1 MVHQSNPSS
10 AARGLVAC
18 LVWVAGVSA
27 VPPDWLVTEVT
38 APVTLTTNA
47 DGSLSLSNSLLT
59 RTFAVQPGFGTV
71 DFVAEASATREN
83 RESMLRSVVAE
94 ALVVLDGTEY
104 KVGGLSVSSQNHS
117 AYLRRPASVVADSRA
132 FTYVSHSTRAPEA
145 AVPWE
150 PGSRHAPNVS
160 WPPRGLRLDV
170 SFAAPKNVSRVAHG
184 RVRLTMHYE
193 LYEGSPQRPKT
204 RLGSL
209 PPEKKSPKFDPF
221 VGCRSWPSR

>member
-18 LVWVAGVSA
+18 LVWVAGASA

-94 ALVVLDGTEY
+94 AVVVLDGTE
-104 KVGGLSVSSQNHS
+104 
-117 AYLRRPASVVADSRA
+117 
-132 FTYVSHSTRAPEA
+132 T
-145 AVPWE
+145 
-150 PGSRHAPNVS
+150 
-160 WPPRGLRLDV
+160 GLRE
-170 SFAAPKNVSRVAHG
+170 RV
-184 RVRLTMHYE
+184 T
-193 LYEGSPQRPKT
+193 
-204 RLGSL
+204 
-209 PPEKKSPKFDPF
+209 
-221 VGCRSWPSR
+221 